1 MALLCLCFT
10 GSAHHVDS
18 PAITRPVVI
27 VGTDN
32 TPPYY
37 YSTADGT
44 VAGVAV
50 DVLTRAASRLDFD
63 VKFVH
68 LSGTPD
74 SFLESNQVALWPVLA
89 ITEAR
94 RSKFHVTE
102 PWLFNTFCLLK
113 RRGFK
118 TPNPKE
124 TRIANWNNPMNVIY
138 AARFFP
144 AAQRSS
150 YTSREEVMRA
160 VCLGH
165 ADGGLIE
172 IRVLDSL
179 LLQRPKDCES
189 VSLAKQSL
197 PNAAFPMGIVATKRF
212 SREANA
218 LHSEITHMA
227 NTGELAKIFETWS
240 SISANE
246 ANSIVAMNS
255 AQQKM
260 RFAYGGVML
269 LLVAAGVVFV
279 QFRRMRIAYR
289 LARREFA
296 ERKRAEEARRAADR
310 TRNTVLEGAGE
321 GICGLDANGRTI
333 FMNSTAMK
341 LLGLSAAIDSY
352 DFHALVHGH
361 NLDVCSESCGGFQTS
376 VAGEVLVETGRF
388 LRHGGTPFPVEFV
401 FSPVMED
408 NAYTGAVVTFRD
420 ISARQQADLLESD
433 RNCVLEM
440 LAQNEPLEAIF
451 TAIAQLAEKQYP
463 GFYCTIMT
471 VCEDRIELGPAPSLP
486 KSLRTVL
493 QALNRGAAS
502 LSCGAAV
509 VWSKPVIISDISTDL
524 LWENHRQAARE
535 AHVACSWSY
544 PILSASGDV
553 LGTVALYGGAPASPD
568 YQQLALLQILCRL
581 ARLAIEQSRLT
592 QKLHHQANHDSL
604 TSFPNRLLFEQRLRH
619 ALAAASRTGD
629 IVALFFIDLDRF
641 KQINDTLSHRVGDL
655 YLCQVANR
663 LSSALPASAT
673 LARLGGDEFGV
684 VIPIVQNPAEAE
696 SFARNLLQ
704 AMTLPFLI
712 DGYTLFGTASVGIC
726 LSTENMSAAELQ
738 SCADQAMYRAKG
750 IGRNRHQ
757 FYSAEMS
764 RNAIAQVETENMIRE
779 ALANDQFHLY
789 YQPQCRANGDLIGF
803 EALIRLQHPE
813 RGIVPPAE
821 FISIA
826 EDCGLIVPVGAWVLR
841 ETCRQIAVWQKE
853 GAPPVPV
860 AINVSAAQLS
870 QGNFAQ
876 QVAATLAEYQLDPSV
891 LEIELTESMIMGNFD
906 ESLAQMTELRDLGVR
921 LSIDDFGTGY
931 SSLSYLHR
939 LPIQTIK
946 VDQSFVRAMDADV
959 STRPLVE
966 AIVAA
971 ARSLKCNVI
980 AEGVETDMQRREL
993 SRMGCDHMQGYF
1005 FGKPLP
1011 AEHAVTPFLLQL
1023 AS

>member
-1 MALLCLCFT
+1 MCLFLT
-10 GSAHHVDS
+10 GNAHHVGS
-18 PAITRPVVI
+18 RNFTRPVLI

-32 TPPYY
+32 APPYY
-37 YSTADGT
+37 YQTADGT

-50 DVLTRAASRLDFD
+50 DVLTRAASKLDFD
-63 VKFVH
+63 LKFVH
-68 LSGTPD
+68 LSGVPD
-74 SFLESNQVALWPVLA
+74 SFLDSHQVALWPVLT

-94 RSKFHVTE
+94 RRKFHMPE
-102 PWLFNTFCLLK
+102 PWLFNTLCLLLK
-113 RRGFK
+113 KGV
-118 TPNPKE
+118 PPVNDE
-124 TRIANWNNPMNVIY
+124 QMRIANWVGPNNVMY

-144 AAQRSS
+144 RSRRVS
-150 YTSREEVMRA
+150 YPSREDVMRA
-160 VCLGH
+160 VCSGK

-172 IRVLDSL
+172 IRILDSL
-179 LLQRPKDCES
+179 LLERPTGCETS
-189 VSLAKQSL
+189 SLIKRSIS
-197 PNAAFPMGIVATKRF
+197 NAVFPMGIAATKEF
-212 SREANA
+212 SKEADA
-218 LHSEITHMA
+218 LHHQISEMA
-227 NTGELAKIFETWS
+227 NNGELAKIFEGWS

-260 RFAYGGVML
+260 RFAYGGAML
-269 LLVAAGVVFV
+269 LLVAAGVVLI
-279 QFRRMRIAYR
+279 QFRRVRLAYR
-289 LARREFA
+289 LASREFA

-333 FMNSTAMK
+333 FINSTAMK
-341 LLGLSAAIDSY
+341 LLGLSDAIDSH
-352 DFHALVHGH
+352 DFHALVHGY
-361 NLDVCSESCGGFQTS
+361 NLDVCSESCCGFQGS
-376 VAGEVLVETGRF
+376 VSGEVLVETGRF
-388 LRHGGTPFPVEFV
+388 LRHGGGPFPVEFV
-401 FSPVMED
+401 FSPVMEE

-440 LAQNEPLEAIF
+440 LAQNEPLNAIF

-463 GFYCTIMT
+463 GFCCAIMT
-471 VCEDRIELGPAPSLP
+471 VSDGRIEVGAAPSLP
-486 KSLRTVL
+486 KPLRKVL
-493 QALNRGAAS
+493 HTLGQGAAS

-509 VWSKPVIISDISTDL
+509 LWSKPVMVSDISTDL
-524 LWENHRQAARE
+524 LWENHRQAAQE
-535 AHVACSWSY
+535 SHVACSWSY
-544 PILSASGDV
+544 PVLSASGDV

-592 QKLHHQANHDSL
+592 QKLHYQANHDNL

-619 ALAAASRTGD
+619 ALAAGFRTGD
-629 IVALFFIDLDRF
+629 MVALFYIDLDRF
-641 KQINDTLSHRVGDL
+641 KQINDTLSHHVGDL

-663 LSSALPASAT
+663 LSAALPASAT

-684 VIPIVQNPAEAE
+684 VIPIVQNAAEAE

-704 AMTLPFLI
+704 AMTQPFLI
-712 DGYTLFGTASVGIC
+712 YGYTLFGTASIGIC

-764 RNAIAQVETENMIRE
+764 HNAIAQVEIENMIRE
-779 ALANDQFHLY
+779 GLANDQFHLY

-803 EALIRLQHPE
+803 EALIRLQHTE
-813 RGIVPPAE
+813 RGMICPTE
-821 FISIA
+821 FISVA
-826 EDCGLIVPVGAWVLR
+826 EECGLIVPLGAWVLR

-853 GAPPVPV
+853 GAPSVPV

-876 QVAATLAEYQLDPSV
+876 QVAATLAEFQLQPSV

-906 ESLAQMTELRDLGVR
+906 ECLAQMTELRDLGVQ

-980 AEGVETDMQRREL
+980 AEGVETDTQRREL
-993 SRMGCDHMQGYF
+993 ARMGCDQMQGYF

-1011 AEHAVTPFLLQL
+1011 AEQALTPFLLQL